1 MERRSG
7 FKIMSRLILEL
18 KPLLPFM
25 FITITFGVL
34 GFLAAIGITSFGA
47 VAIGE
52 MVGSTLGVAMKTAI
66 WIMIIFAILRGPL
79 RYIEQLSG
87 HYIAFKILV
96 IILVLTFLFL
106 SGIEK
111 SHVNL
116 KL

>member
-52 MVGSTLGVAMKTAI
+52 MVGST
-66 WIMIIFAILRGPL
+66 
-79 RYIEQLSG
+79 
-87 HYIAFKILV
+87 
-96 IILVLTFLFL
+96 
-106 SGIEK
+106 
-111 SHVNL
+111 
-116 KL
+116 